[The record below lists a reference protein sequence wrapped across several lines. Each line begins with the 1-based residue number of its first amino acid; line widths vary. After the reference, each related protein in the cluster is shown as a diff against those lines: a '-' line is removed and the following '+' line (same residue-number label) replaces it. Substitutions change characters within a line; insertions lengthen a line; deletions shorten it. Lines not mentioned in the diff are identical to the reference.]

1 MKGRTWLTYLCSLGV
16 VVLLLVGFG
25 TVLAGQGGEDDPL
38 ITLSYLNDKLTPA
51 FLQQVDSKLETK
63 GAELT
68 ESLQTQIDKALE
80 GGSSSSSGSTYQVV
94 SLAAGKTLKGKAGT
108 EVLLRSGTGICVS
121 SASPGLVDT
130 TAGTVLENGSGLLA
144 NHLYLMTADG
154 KGVKASNAVTLLVRG
169 GYTIS

>member
-1 MKGRTWLTYLCSLGV
+1 M
-16 VVLLLVGFG
+16 
-25 TVLAGQGGEDDPL
+25 
-38 ITLSYLNDKLTPA
+38 
-51 FLQQVDSKLETK
+51 ETK

>member
-25 TVLAGQGGEDDPL
+25 TVFAGQGGEDDPL
-38 ITLSYLNDKLTPA
+38 ITLSYLNNKLTPS
-51 FLQQVDSKLETK
+51 LMQQVESKLEAK
-63 GAELT
+63 GAELA
-68 ESLQTQIDKALE
+68 ESLQAQIDQGLD
-80 GGSSSSSGSTYQVV
+80 GGSSSSSGTYQVV

-108 EVLLRSGTGICVS
+108 EILLRSGTGVCVS
-121 SASPGLVDT
+121 TASPGLVDT
-130 TAGTVLENGSGLLA
+130 TAGTLLENGGTLSA
-144 NHLYLMTADG
+144 NHLYMMTADG